1 MTDAE
6 ILVQM
11 ILVSTF
17 AAAMIVIGIFGAMF
31 FINDYFNKKEKN
43 QNA

>member
-31 FINDYFNKKEKN
+31 FINEYFNKKEKRKD
-43 QNA
+43 A